1 MNDSEFFSK
10 LQECYPGFTPG
21 EKKVADFL
29 AHNLQAAAFMTC
41 LELGE
46 AAGVSDS
53 TVIRLAS
60 VLGFGGF
67 ADMKKALQRMVL
79 KKLSS
84 RELLSTTMAT
94 VPSADFVQEI
104 YELEK
109 RNIEE
114 TYKQNPQAVIDQ
126 AVDALYKAR
135 KIFVVGLG
143 ISASLVRFLCSRLSR
158 ICPDVVEIDRGGLY
172 FVEKM
177 AMADCTDVLLA
188 VSFPPYSPE
197 KEKLIHY
204 MKRDIGGKTILITDR
219 RLGEVQ
225 ASVDLTL
232 VANSD
237 SLAFANSISG
247 PAMLAN
253 MLTVGVALR
262 GGDRTLEQISR
273 NQHLS
278 SILGVPKRD

>member
-1 MNDSEFFSK
+1 MWALAYQPRWCGF
-10 LQECYPGFTPG
+10 YAPGFP
-21 EKKVADFL
+21 
-29 AHNLQAAAFMTC
+29 
-41 LELGE
+41 
-46 AAGVSDS
+46 
-53 TVIRLAS
+53 AS
-60 VLGFGGF
+60 
-67 ADMKKALQRMVL
+67 A
-79 KKLSS
+79 
-84 RELLSTTMAT
+84 
-94 VPSADFVQEI
+94 
-104 YELEK
+104 
-109 RNIEE
+109 
-114 TYKQNPQAVIDQ
+114 
-126 AVDALYKAR
+126 
-135 KIFVVGLG
+135 
-143 ISASLVRFLCSRLSR
+143 
-158 ICPDVVEIDRGGLY
+158 PDVVEIDRGGLY

-177 AMADCTDVLLA
+177 AMADSKDVLLA